1 MIHYEDMIMS
11 LQQNTWR
18 WILLGA
24 FLGLFGIG
32 AWAATPHLA
41 WIPDRLAPDSF
52 VPGTNTSY
60 LVTLQN
66 LGPKPLSEAPHLT
79 VEVRG
84 DIAPYVTVQDP
95 KFPGAIRSGGM
106 IGITLRIAV
115 PTDVP
120 LSVKRGELV
129 LLKRLPNGTVK
140 EEFLPPLPVELTFSA
155 IPMPG
160 DPGEAGKQDLLGID
174 SNGNGVRDDIERYI
188 VFAYPDS
195 AKRREALM
203 QNARTLSDYLRDHE
217 DKTKTRENGKTGDRA
232 IDCLA
237 HVFNDDLE
245 ASNKAGEEL
254 DAKFLNTKERSRAYR
269 KADVQMGGYVSDTG
283 LAVNRLN
290 RQKAACLFDAD
301 ALPN

>member
-1 MIHYEDMIMS
+1 MIMS
-11 LQQNTWR
+11 LRQNTWR
-18 WILLGA
+18 LLLLGA

-79 VEVRG
+79 VLVRG

-95 KFPGAIRSGGM
+95 KFPGAIRSGGT
-106 IGITLRIAV
+106 IGITLRVMV
-115 PTDVP
+115 PADVP

-129 LLKRLPNGTVK
+129 LLKRLPDGTVK
-140 EEFLPPLPVELTFSA
+140 EEFSPSLPVEFTFST

-160 DPGEAGKQDLLGID
+160 DPGEAGKRDLLGID
-174 SNGNGVRDDIERYI
+174 VNGNGVRDDIERYI

-195 AKRREALM
+195 TKKREALM
-203 QNARTLSDYLRDHE
+203 QNARTLNDYLRDHE

-269 KADVQMGGYVSDTG
+269 KADVQMSGCVSDTG
-283 LAVNRLN
+283 LAVHRLN
-290 RQKAACLFDAD
+290 RQKAACLFNAD